1 MSAAGL
7 RTWSNRRGAL
17 LGLGLFW
24 AALALLG
31 LGLAPVL
38 VAESRGMPWW
48 MLAAGVALALALA
61 AIGLRLAVFCLR
73 QLGAPAP
80 VLAIGPEGVFDR
92 RLSATTIPWRE
103 IRFVGVFHLRGTQV
117 TFELTPAGDAL
128 VRPFERALARLSRLF
143 LLPGYGVV
151 LMGTDARA
159 EEVAAAMRAGFA
171 ANRTEAT
178 ASQAG
183 GHDPGGG

>member
-1 MSAAGL
+1 MT

-31 LGLAPVL
+31 LVLAPVL
-38 VAESRGMPWW
+38 VAETRGMPAW
-48 MLAAGVALALALA
+48 MSVAGVALALFLA
-61 AIGLRLAVFCLR
+61 AIGLHLAIFCLR

-80 VLAIGPEGVFDR
+80 VLAIGPQGVFDR
-92 RLSATTIPWRE
+92 RLAAETIPWRE
-103 IRFVGVFHLRGTQV
+103 IRYVGVYRLRGTQV
-117 TFELTPAGDAL
+117 MFELTPEGDAM
-128 VRPFERALARLSRLF
+128 VHPFGRALARLSRLF
-143 LLPGYGVV
+143 LLPGYSVV

-159 EEVAAAMRAGFA
+159 EEVAASMQAGFA
-171 ANRTEAT
+171 ASRPGGT

-183 GHDPGGG
+183 GA